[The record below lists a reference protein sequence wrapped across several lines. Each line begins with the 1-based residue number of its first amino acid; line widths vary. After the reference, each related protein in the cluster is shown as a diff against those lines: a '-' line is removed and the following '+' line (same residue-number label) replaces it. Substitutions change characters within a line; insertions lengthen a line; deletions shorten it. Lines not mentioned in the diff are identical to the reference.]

1 MVKTNDLFDGV
12 PNLPALIEQANHVD
26 VKTVESEVSLRKF
39 LAGMFAYYPRWM
51 KALYAIRWGFV
62 RLLGM
67 KQEGI
72 PDMVRVAPDDVPLT
86 AGDKMAFFDVEMAA
100 EEAYWFASA
109 AESHL
114 TAHLGVVV
122 EPLDGQN
129 GRRRFHVLTIVHYNS
144 WAGPVYFNVIRP
156 FHHLV
161 VRQMALAGARGS
173 FFQ

>member
-1 MVKTNDLFDGV
+1 MMVKTNALFEDV
-12 PNLPALIEQANHVD
+12 PGLPALLKQANHVD
-26 VKTVESEVSLRKF
+26 VKTVESEASLREF

-67 KQEGI
+67 KQEGV
-72 PDMVRVAPDDVPLT
+72 PDTVRLTPEDVPLT
-86 AGDKMAFFDVEMAA
+86 AGDKMAFFTVVMAA

-109 AESHL
+109 AEAHL

-122 EPLDGQN
+122 EPVGNGQ
-129 GRRRFHVLTIVHYNS
+129 RRFHVLTIVHYHN
-144 WAGPVYFNVIRP
+144 WTGPVYFNVIRP

-161 VRQMALAGARGS
+161 VRQMALAGAG
-173 FFQ
+173 